1 MSEQRLVSADRMVE
15 LARHA
20 YNEWNL
26 AMAAADGNRQIN
38 KCFKMQELCE
48 AVESVVK
55 AAPPIDPETLPI
67 VQELRA
73 KLARYEQA
81 EQEGRLL
88 LVPSPSDDGVLSCY
102 MVPTGKKSL
111 VTYDDTGHLWF
122 NDCTFYEVDPNTI
135 GQYTGRTDKNGEKVF
150 SGDIIAYPGSNKK
163 GLPAE
168 VWYHQR
174 TAAFEIRRIGYNPLP
189 LVNAEYYEVIGNT
202 TDNPELLEGK

>member
-135 GQYTGRTDKNGEKVF
+135 GQYTGLTDKNGKKIFE
-150 SGDIIAYPGSNKK
+150 GDIIKFDWHGGKK
-163 GLPAE
+163 S
-168 VWYHQR
+168 VV
-174 TAAFEIRRIGYNPLP
+174 TFENGMFKAGDTSLMTWCHIQCKC
-189 LVNAEYYEVIGNT
+189 EVIGNT